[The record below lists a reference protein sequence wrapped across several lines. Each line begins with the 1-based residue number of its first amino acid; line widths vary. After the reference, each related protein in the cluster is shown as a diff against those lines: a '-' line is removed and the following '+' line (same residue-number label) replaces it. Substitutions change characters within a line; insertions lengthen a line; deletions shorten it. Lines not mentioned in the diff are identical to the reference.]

1 MKRKL
6 LFLAFI
12 LISAFANAQFPLL
25 QYLGSDS
32 TMVRSRGG
40 LQGRIAPIPFTDTA
54 AANLSRISQYPGAL
68 IYTSGVDKYWYRNAT
83 VTGWIEFTSSGG
95 SGGSGIVSLGT
106 SAYGLTIQNDS
117 TYKADTIQLSTRL
130 WRQKGID
137 SVQGNVT
144 SGLALKL
151 NLSDTAS
158 MLTNYVRRQE
168 LKDTAAAIRSAIGG
182 GGSFTTDSL
191 KYNSNTSTL
200 TLYQTGASDLAAYI
214 NSSYLL
220 FDSTYS
226 PLGGA
231 VNDSTAKVKSLE
243 ITVNNEPSQETITD
257 STLRVNIPVFDA
269 EISGVVPP
277 STGTTTDFLRADGTW
292 AEPAGGGGSSGDT
305 ITYSHNPSDWLVSQ
319 PHRSLPYF
327 RTSGI
332 AGDPADSY
340 YESSMYTPAPIK
352 ITSGTN
358 KGKFFAVAKGDFSR
372 KLFGWISTDNCITW
386 DTTGVVLEKSATG
399 WDKSGVSMPHL
410 IYDSATN
417 IIHMWYMGYSDSL
430 YPSVFGVG
438 YATASGNSPTV
449 FTKQGEVLSG
459 QNFATQIGMPHKP
472 GYLKVS
478 SVVKGR
484 ETGKFYFHGSY
495 WIGNGTTWVDSTIRL
510 WQGVS
515 ATINGSIDSAQQI
528 LAPTGTNTLLENPTT
543 YYGNDSAYWMIY
555 TNGYT
560 DLNGGID
567 SVQYLQTARSVSL
580 KNPVWVKQPGIV
592 FYPTKDSTWQG
603 KRVYNGQLL
612 KNGYGYYDRPIS
624 IRYDSTGRDTDGYEE
639 SHWLLFYSASYPNS
653 YHDQGSIL
661 RILPQKKRENTYAIG
676 FNGNFPNV
684 IQKDGSAFFNI
695 PQADTIRKSGYMD
708 WRDYRDLNRQV
719 ETGIA
724 DRFAYYDSA
733 KKSVRYLPTMS
744 VTVGNYPTFT
754 FGASGYNAANVYF
767 RNGVGTTG
775 MISEDAGMNY
785 YASSTYMSHIWR
797 DKVSGGIVL
806 GRVWSSSGSPFAY
819 FPGKTVFGSNVQAT
833 SHLQTDKT
841 FAGIMSAAKTSA
853 YTIAD
858 DYSIPC
864 NATSAAF
871 TVTLPQAIGCPG
883 RIYIIKK
890 IDSSGNAVTVQG
902 SGSEPIDA
910 SNTYALASQWKYVVV
925 QSTGSAT
932 TGWYIIGG
940 N

>member
-1 MKRKL
+1 MWYMKQFKL
-6 LFLAFI
+6 LI
-12 LISAFANAQFPLL
+12 LLLVIGFVGEAQIN
-25 QYLGSDS
+25 YLPIKSRYKLIAGIFDSTLHIPSGTTPSLRTGGHTGSGALFYKTSDS
-32 TMVRSRGG
+32 TVYVYTGT
-40 LQGRIAPIPFTDTA
+40 QW
-54 AANLSRISQYPGAL
+54 IS
-68 IYTSGVDKYWYRNAT
+68 VK
-83 VTGWIEFTSSGG
+83 G
-95 SGGSGIVSLGT
+95 S
-106 SAYGLTIQNDS
+106 
-117 TYKADTIQLSTRL
+117 
-130 WRQKGID
+130 
-137 SVQGNVT
+137 
-144 SGLALKL
+144 
-151 NLSDTAS
+151 
-158 MLTNYVRRQE
+158 
-168 LKDTAAAIRSAIGG
+168 GG
-182 GGSFTTDSL
+182 GGSADSTVFATLYRLDTAKVAIRLSIAGKLYISDTAALVAGYTRLQRFTDSL
-191 KYNSNTSTL
+191 AAHTSRFNDVTTALASKQATLVSGTNIKTVNGNTLLGSGDLTIAGGGSSDTSTFIVD
-200 TLYQTGASDLAAYI
+200 TTNKRLAQVIGTDTVWLKSIKVEIAGE
-214 NSSYLL
+214 
-220 FDSTYS
+220 
-226 PLGGA
+226 PA
-231 VNDSTAKVKSLE
+231 VYVE
-243 ITVNNEPSQETITD
+243 TD
-257 STLRVNIPVFDA
+257 STLEVTIPQFDS
-269 EISGVVPP
+269 EIKGVVPA

-332 AGDPADSY
+332 AGDPAGSY
-340 YESSMYTPAPIK
+340 YESSMYTPAPVK

-495 WIGNGTTWVDSTIRL
+495 WIGNGATWVDSTIRL

-733 KKSVRYLPTMS
+733 KKRVRYLPTMS

-754 FGASGYNAANVYF
+754 FGASGYNAASVYF
-767 RNGVGTTG
+767 RNGAGTTG
-775 MISEDAGMNY
+775 MISEESGMSY
-785 YASSTYMSHIWR
+785 YASSTYMSHIFR

-806 GRVWSSSGSPFAY
+806 GRMWSSTGAPYAY

-871 TVTLPQAIGCPG
+871 TVTLPQANGCPG